1 MRICEVCG
9 AEFEPK
15 QKRSKYCSRECQ
27 VRAYSLS
34 RPKTNGA
41 VKTCLRCGKEFYTKY
56 KQAKYCS
63 DKCRISAN
71 EDSQRRYAEKIKAE
85 KPVKIPKPKIEKPII
100 TEGLKSK
107 TCKVCGTEF
116 YAENG
121 HTKYC
126 SDECKKTAYKKQQK
140 EYAGKRNA
148 GERNVVKEPII
159 CLHCGKE
166 FIPRSGNQIFCAREC
181 STLYHRRLNNP
192 PKERTCARCGKVF
205 TVTKSNQQYCSDECR
220 KKKEYRYSK
229 KIVNDDKTNP
239 KKKISP
245 ASKRWAKMSWERLTE
260 ELLYYGIK
268 YRDAQVMAE
277 NNTLPK
283 DFGIKRKRC
292 K

>member
-1 MRICEVCG
+1 MRICKICG

-15 QKRSKYCSRECQ
+15 QKRSIYCSRECQ
-27 VRAYSLS
+27 IRAYSLNRS
-34 RPKTNGA
+34 LPEAK
-41 VKTCLRCGKEFYTKY
+41 KCEWCGKEFTPKH
-56 KQAKYCS
+56 KNKKYCCS
-63 DKCRISAN
+63 KCSREAYL
-71 EDSQRRYAEKIKAE
+71 ELQRQYAEKRNA
-85 KPVKIPKPKIEKPII
+85 EKPII
-100 TEGLKSK
+100 IPKPTPIE
-107 TCKVCGTEF
+107 
-116 YAENG
+116 
-121 HTKYC
+121 
-126 SDECKKTAYKKQQK
+126 SD
-140 EYAGKRNA
+140 
-148 GERNVVKEPII
+148 KEPII

-192 PKERTCARCGKVF
+192 PKERTCARCGKLF
-205 TVTKSNQQYCSDECR
+205 TVTGTNKQYCSDECR
-220 KKKEYRYSK
+220 KKKEYKYSK
-229 KIVNDDKTNP
+229 KIVEDDKEKP